1 MTTAKSLNIEDNK
14 FLQFGLIIIGTILQ
28 AVGINAFLA
37 PAKMLSGGLAGIC
50 IILNQTLGLNQGMM
64 SFLIN
69 IPIFILGS
77 RFLDR
82 KFLVISFFN
91 MILFSVSLG
100 ATQDLFQAF
109 YMDDIMLQCIFGGVL
124 NGIGM
129 GLVFKARASAGGLDI
144 IAAIMKRK
152 FGIPL
157 KNTYLTVNFFIV
169 CAGGFLFGAKPVM
182 YTLIAMYL
190 TSITMDMA
198 KDILDKNKSILLI
211 SEKYEEIAKAIMT
224 EMGTGVT
231 FLEAEGAYTNNK
243 KKIVYCIVASGQVA
257 KLTELIYSKDES
269 AFISVNHVEE
279 VRGAGF
285 REKFL

>member
-1 MTTAKSLNIEDNK
+1 MTTSKSLNVEENK
-14 FLQFGLIIIGTILQ
+14 FLQYGLIILGTIFQ
-28 AVGINAFLA
+28 AIGINAFLA
-37 PAKMLSGGLAGIC
+37 PAEMLSGGLAGIC
-50 IILNQTLGLNQGMM
+50 VILNKTLDLNQGTM

-69 IPIFILGS
+69 IPIFIIGS
-77 RFLDR
+77 KFLDK
-82 KFLVISFFN
+82 KFLIISFFN
-91 MILFSVSLG
+91 MLLFSFSLG
-100 ATQDLFQAF
+100 ATQTLFQSFAI
-109 YMDDIMLQCIFGGVL
+109 DDLMIQCIFGGIL
-124 NGIGM
+124 NGVGM

-157 KNTYLTVNFFIV
+157 KNTYLTANFFIV
-169 CAGGFLFGAKPVM
+169 CAGGFFFGLKPVM
-182 YTLIAMYL
+182 YTLVAMYL
-190 TSITMDMA
+190 TSMTMDMA

-211 SEKYEEIAKAIMT
+211 SNKYEEISEAIMS

-231 FLEAEGAYTNNK
+231 FLEAEGAYTHTK
-243 KKIVYCIVASGQVA
+243 KKIIYCIVASGQVA

>member
-1 MTTAKSLNIEDNK
+1 MATTKSLNIEDNK
-14 FLQFGLIIIGTILQ
+14 FLQFGLIITGIILQ

-69 IPIFILGS
+69 IPIFIIGS
-77 RFLDR
+77 RFLDK
-82 KFLVISFFN
+82 KFLTISFFN
-91 MILFSVSLG
+91 MILFSFALG
-100 ATQDLFQAF
+100 ATQNVFSAL
-109 YMDDIMLQCIFGGVL
+109 YIDDVMLQCIFGGVL

-157 KNTYLTVNFFIV
+157 KNTFLSVNFFIV
-169 CAGGFLFGAKPVM
+169 CAGGFLFGLKPVM
-182 YTLIAMYL
+182 YTLVAMYL
-190 TSITMDMA
+190 TSITMDIA
-198 KDILDKNKSILLI
+198 KDILDQNKSILLI
-211 SEKYEEIAKAIMT
+211 SEKYEEIAKAIMN

-243 KKIVYCIVASGQVA
+243 KKIVYCIVSAGQVA

-285 REKFL
+285 RERFL

>member
-169 CAGGFLFGAKPVM
+169 CAGGFLFGTKPVM

>member
-1 MTTAKSLNIEDNK
+1 MTTSKSLNVEENK
-14 FLQFGLIIIGTILQ
+14 LIQYGLIILGTIFQ

-37 PAKMLSGGLAGIC
+37 PAQMLSGGLAGIC
-50 IILNQTLGLNQGMM
+50 VILNKTLGLNQGMM

-77 RFLDR
+77 KFLDK
-82 KFLVISFFN
+82 KFLIISFFN
-91 MILFSVSLG
+91 MILFSFSLG
-100 ATQDLFQAF
+100 ATQTLFQSF
-109 YMDDIMLQCIFGGVL
+109 TIDDVMIQCIFGGIL
-124 NGIGM
+124 NGVGM

-157 KNTYLTVNFFIV
+157 KNTYLTANFFIV
-169 CAGGFLFGAKPVM
+169 CVGGFFFGLKPVM

-190 TSITMDMA
+190 TSVTMDAA
-198 KDILDKNKSILLI
+198 KDLLDKTKSILLI
-211 SEKYEEIAKAIMT
+211 SEKYEEIASAIMS

-231 FLEAEGAYTNNK
+231 FLEAEGAYTHNK
-243 KKIVYCIVASGQVA
+243 KKIIYCIVSAGQVA
-257 KLTELIYSKDES
+257 KLTELIYKKDES
-269 AFISVNHVEE
+269 AFISVNNVEE